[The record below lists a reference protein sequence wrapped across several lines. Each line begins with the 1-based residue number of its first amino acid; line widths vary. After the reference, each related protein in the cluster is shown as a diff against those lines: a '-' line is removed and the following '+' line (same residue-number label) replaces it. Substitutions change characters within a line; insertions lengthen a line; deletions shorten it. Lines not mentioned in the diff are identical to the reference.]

1 MSKGNKL
8 YKIFMTSMIVIIAG
22 MLLATGIIAIQ
33 KSMKLKA
40 NIEFLPGINVE
51 IYVNEESEN
60 GLLFRNFDKDTNNK
74 IYVNSTYCELGAT
87 TLTMNNNFV
96 TAYGNNFTLVVK
108 NYSGFTIE
116 TNITSTATA
125 KIGEEPVDAVVP
137 EITPATAQIDTGKS
151 GDFVVTCE
159 PIIPQETILAIKFE
173 ELMLYDIKATINGED
188 VLIGEYYQK
197 SIEQPI
203 TINYPSTF
211 TYAGDL
217 MSAVVGVSEVTATQI
232 TIAAN
237 TTGDITIVPKG
248 YTIGTYVDTDITIFT
263 PNTGG
268 ENTIEYEAFKN
279 YKYLQFNHTNSNTY
293 SKRWIII
300 GGGKSET
307 TTYGTGATVNAD
319 SLESN
324 QLLLL
329 SEKLIETQYYDNNVY
344 TSFLN
349 YDANKL
355 GLYYQSDVRYLC
367 RTYTKE
373 EGSNNNLDM
382 AAYTSRMAQKTIQTS
397 WYYTSINYN
406 ETYNSN
412 GNVDTTDY
420 MFLLAS
426 NYTGTDYAGTGY
438 ERYAKQ
444 EFLITDY
451 LGDDG
456 DARRIC
462 YNSSNSASS
471 WWLRSGL
478 YDSSRGYSYAILATT
493 GGDTYDNVGTS
504 TGNGVRPSFI
514 LNLA

>member
-1 MSKGNKL
+1 MSKSNRM
-8 YKIFMTSMIVIIAG
+8 YKIFMTTMIVIIAG
-22 MLLATGIIAIQ
+22 LLLATGIIAIQ

-268 ENTIEYEAFKN
+268 ENTIEYE
-279 YKYLQFNHTNSNTY
+279 
-293 SKRWIII
+293 
-300 GGGKSET
+300 
-307 TTYGTGATVNAD
+307 
-319 SLESN
+319 
-324 QLLLL
+324 
-329 SEKLIETQYYDNNVY
+329 
-344 TSFLN
+344 
-349 YDANKL
+349 
-355 GLYYQSDVRYLC
+355 
-367 RTYTKE
+367 
-373 EGSNNNLDM
+373 
-382 AAYTSRMAQKTIQTS
+382 
-397 WYYTSINYN
+397 
-406 ETYNSN
+406 
-412 GNVDTTDY
+412 
-420 MFLLAS
+420 
-426 NYTGTDYAGTGY
+426 
-438 ERYAKQ
+438 
-444 EFLITDY
+444 
-451 LGDDG
+451 
-456 DARRIC
+456 
-462 YNSSNSASS
+462 
-471 WWLRSGL
+471 
-478 YDSSRGYSYAILATT
+478 
-493 GGDTYDNVGTS
+493 
-504 TGNGVRPSFI
+504 
-514 LNLA
+514 